1 MIMIDR
7 ILPGYSAGMKLQ
19 SKHFILYLLN
29 YGMTEGFIVGELS
42 VTRLGITNGFSLG
55 VFE

>member
-7 ILPGYSAGMKLQ
+7 ILPGYSVGMKLQ